1 MRWCNLGR
9 RLWLR
14 VWPAC
19 LAAAFWL
26 PAGPVALAAE
36 QGQPARAR
44 DWGFA
49 YVLSLLCI
57 ALGLLAVGRPSRRRE
72 RDRPEQYGE

>member
-1 MRWCNLGR
+1 M
-9 RLWLR
+9 RLWGLGSR
-14 VWPAC
+14 VWQRLWPVC

-26 PAGPVALAAE
+26 AASPVALAAE
-36 QGQPARAR
+36 QEQPTRGR

-49 YVLSLLCI
+49 YVLALLCV
-57 ALGLLAVGRPSRRRE
+57 ALGLLAVCRPSRRRE